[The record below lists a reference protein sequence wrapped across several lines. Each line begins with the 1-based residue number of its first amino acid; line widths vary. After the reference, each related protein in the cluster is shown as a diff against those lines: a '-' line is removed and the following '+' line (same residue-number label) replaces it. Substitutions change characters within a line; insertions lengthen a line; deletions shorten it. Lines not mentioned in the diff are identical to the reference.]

1 MRGYL
6 KVYMS
11 STIITMF
18 AYRSLMQLGLSD
30 LLCHI
35 DVGQEF

>member
-1 MRGYL
+1 
-6 KVYMS
+6 
-11 STIITMF
+11 MF

-35 DVGQEF
+35 DVGQEFWLSQIR